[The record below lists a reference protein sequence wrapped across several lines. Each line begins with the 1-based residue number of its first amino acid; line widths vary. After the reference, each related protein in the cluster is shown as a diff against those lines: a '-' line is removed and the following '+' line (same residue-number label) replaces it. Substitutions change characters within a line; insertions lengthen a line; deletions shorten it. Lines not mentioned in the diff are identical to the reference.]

1 MMKRTMMDRMRV
13 LTLVMLCISLPLLGC
28 SSCGDKSEEITGDET
43 VIDGNTNQLIGFWLS
58 DQCNEN
64 DVMNQNGLQFTADGV
79 INYWYV
85 TPDKWDMKK
94 CGNWSFKDDT
104 YEIDF
109 RITDNSYSI
118 KYLKNGR
125 LIIDHLNGW
134 TMEHDDQCYKK
145 MKVGPVF
152 VN

>member
-1 MMKRTMMDRMRV
+1 MKREKMCKMWLVVVALCMTM
-13 LTLVMLCISLPLLGC
+13 PLSGC
-28 SSCGDKSEEITGDET
+28 SSDEEETEKITGEEY
-43 VIDGNTNQLIGFWLS
+43 VIDSDKNHLIGFWLS
-58 DQCNEN
+58 EQCDE
-64 DVMNQNGLQFTADGV
+64 DDMMNQNGLYFSPDGV
-79 INYWYV
+79 INYWSV

-118 KYLKNGR
+118 KYLKDGR